1 MSIEPFHVAL
11 FINDTHYMDID
22 TEPEDVQDNVQK
34 DIQETKRKSLR
45 VQKKPAEL
53 FECKYI
59 ACGYTTFQKSDF
71 VKHKH

>member
-22 TEPEDVQDNVQK
+22 TEPEDV
-34 DIQETKRKSLR
+34 QETKRKSLR